1 MEFRTT
7 RGWMFA
13 LQVASVAMIW
23 VFVLSISLWIIH
35 LARLSRELND
45 TPSASLAISILAI
58 PVFMIGA
65 SVLTYVFVGL
75 QRRGPDPEGTLESE
89 LGEASS

>member
-1 MEFRTT
+1 MESRTT
-7 RGWMFA
+7 RDWMFA

-75 QRRGPDPEGTLESE
+75 QRRGPDLEGTLESE
-89 LGEASS
+89 LGEASP

>member
-1 MEFRTT
+1 MESGTT
-7 RGWMFA
+7 RNWIFA
-13 LQVASVAMIW
+13 LQVASVGMIW
-23 VFVLSISLWIIH
+23 VFVLSISFWIVH
-35 LARLSRELND
+35 LLRLSRELRD

-75 QRRGPDPEGTLESE
+75 QRGKLSEENGESGFE
-89 LGEASS
+89 EASS

>member
-1 MEFRTT
+1 MESRTT
-7 RGWMFA
+7 RSWNFA
-13 LQVASVAMIW
+13 LQVASVSMIW
-23 VFVLSISLWIIH
+23 VFVLSISFWIVH
-35 LARLSRELND
+35 LLRLSRELRD

-75 QRRGPDPEGTLESE
+75 QRGRLSEDNGESGFE
-89 LGEASS
+89 ETSS